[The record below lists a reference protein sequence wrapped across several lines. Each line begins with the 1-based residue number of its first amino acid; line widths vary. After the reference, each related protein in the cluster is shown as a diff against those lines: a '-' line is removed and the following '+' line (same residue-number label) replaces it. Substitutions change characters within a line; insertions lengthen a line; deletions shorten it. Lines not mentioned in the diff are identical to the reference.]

1 MGDFM
6 FEGVHQNKNILN
18 NKIVQDNMDNT
29 LDKNSL
35 LIEDTNKDLADDI
48 FSSTEF
54 SNPDKI
60 LRPGGIAPRS
70 PITNY
75 KELIKEVDETQSD
88 KIKPKYFFI
97 GLFVLILIFVSGG
110 FYVYAKFFTKKNDSG
125 EIFLDNKAQITD
137 LVNQNAT
144 STYSSQNLS
153 QNVNQDNDGDGLS
166 NQEEDLLKTDKDKVD
181 TDDDG
186 LSDKDEVKLYKSDP
200 NNIDSDG
207 DGYLDG
213 EEVKNGYD
221 PMGPGKLLN
230 FDFLNIELE
239 NNTPEI
245 DSTSID
251 PSNLDTS
258 NWENISS
265 YINSLKIDFFA
276 NPGFDFKY
284 RNDLVVSTENKQIVI
299 SGQDFK
305 VYFEIKDNKLE
316 LDLSDWIMTQ
326 QDLSIS
332 GNDSINISNFEARLI
347 TNNDANYQKIILIA
361 DKASVYIFKYS
372 GDINSVDNIN
382 IFKSIASSFNIK

>member
-1 MGDFM
+1 MD
-6 FEGVHQNKNILN
+6 N
-18 NKIVQDNMDNT
+18 VQD
-29 LDKNSL
+29 KNYL
-35 LIEDTNKDLADDI
+35 LSEDTSKNLADDI
-48 FSSTEF
+48 FAGTESF
-54 SNPDKI
+54 SPDKI

-75 KELIKEVDETQSD
+75 KELIKEVDEAQSD

-97 GLFVLILIFVSGG
+97 GLFVLIFIFLSGG

-137 LVNQNAT
+137 IINQDAT
-144 STYSSQNLS
+144 STYSSESFS

-166 NQEEDLLKTDKDKVD
+166 NQEEDLLKTDKNKVD

-200 NNIDSDG
+200 FNKDSDG

-230 FDFLNIELE
+230 FDFLNIDSE
-239 NNTPEI
+239 NKTPEMN
-245 DSTSID
+245 SSI
-251 PSNLDTS
+251 LDTS
-258 NWENISS
+258 NWKNISS
-265 YINSLKIDFFA
+265 YINSLKIDFFV
-276 NPGFDFKY
+276 NSGFDFKY
-284 RNDLVVSTENKQIVI
+284 KDDLTVSTENKQIII

-326 QDLSIS
+326 QDFLVSS
-332 GNDSINISNFEARLI
+332 NDPIDISNLEARLI
-347 TNNDANYQKIILIA
+347 TSNDANYQKFILIA
-361 DKASVYIFKYS
+361 DRASVYIFKYS
-372 GDINSVDNIN
+372 GNINSVDNIN